1 MLRKALSIVILAMI
15 SCGTLG
21 QENPVFR
28 GESQVVIIPALVRDA
43 KGQAVYGL
51 RAKDFAV
58 EDDGVEQVVELDDH
72 SDIQPVSIVVA
83 LQTGRRAK
91 REFSRIVRLG
101 SMLDDILALGPTVSE
116 ITVVEFDSRVRT
128 VRGFTR
134 DEPPIATYLSE
145 MSPGD
150 NRAAILDAVAY
161 SVKLLTNLPKDHER
175 VLLLISE
182 TRDHGSHKA
191 KLEQVVEAV
200 GRSNVVVFAL
210 PFSPSLSQVLDTERG
225 LNKDEWRPKGAPF
238 DVGAPLLM
246 TINAARKNVSK
257 GLTSMTGG
265 EYQLFDSR
273 KSFEDYMFDFTN
285 KLRSRYV
292 LSFQPKDPHVG
303 LHRISVRLRESKD
316 LTVLA
321 RTSYWAQK

>member
-1 MLRKALSIVILAMI
+1 MLRKTLSIAFLALI
-15 SCGTLG
+15 SCATFG

-28 GESQVVIIPALVRDA
+28 SESQVVIIPALVRDA
-43 KGQAVYGL
+43 KGQPVYGL
-51 RAKDFAV
+51 QAKDFVVA
-58 EDDGVEQVVELDDH
+58 DDGVEQAAELDDH
-72 SDIQPVSIVVA
+72 SDIQPMSIVVA

-101 SMLDDILALGPTVSE
+101 SMLDDILAQGPTVSE
-116 ITVVEFDSRVRT
+116 IIVVEFDSRLRT

-134 DEPPIATYLSE
+134 DEPPIANYLSD

-150 NRAAILDAVAY
+150 NGAAILDAVDY
-161 SVKLLTNLPKDHER
+161 SVRLLTNLPKDHER
-175 VLLLISE
+175 VLVLISE

-200 GRSNVVVFAL
+200 GRSNVVVYAL

-225 LNKDEWRPKGAPF
+225 LNKDEWRPAGAPF
-238 DVGAPLLM
+238 DIGAPLLM
-246 TINAARKNVSK
+246 TLNAARKNVAK

-273 KSFEDYMFDFTN
+273 KSFEDRLFDFTN
-285 KLRSRYV
+285 KLHSRYV

-303 LHRISVRLRESKD
+303 LHRISVRLRQTND